1 MKALVYKGAGTIELE
16 DIEQP
21 APIEDESLIEV
32 RAVGIC
38 GSDFEGFLGKTGRR
52 TPPMIMGHE
61 MAGTVEIP
69 AAKSRFKKG
78 DTVVVQPKL
87 YCGTCTFCRQ
97 GLTNLCPGA
106 EFFGV
111 MSKNGGM
118 AEYLAVPER
127 CLHGVRKNLEAQKAC
142 MTEPLAVAYRAAHQ
156 VPENTL
162 RRADYTVVVGAG
174 TIGLLILQMIKL
186 RGARNI
192 IVSDMSDFRLDIAQ
206 QLGADFRI
214 NPRKEDF
221 LARIQE
227 ITADR
232 MADVAFEAV
241 GFGASVS
248 QAHSAL
254 KNRGLVVWVGLAQQ
268 MIEINMH
275 RIVTGELNVRGSFL
289 YSEEDFINSLKLIEI
304 GQIRM
309 DPIISMSVDL
319 EEGVAAFRNLQN
331 NPDGRVIKI
340 VLQRLK

>member
-1 MKALVYKGAGTIELE
+1 MKALMYKAAGVVELE

-21 APIEDESLIEV
+21 VPFEDESLIKV

-61 MAGTVEIP
+61 LCGTVEIP

-87 YCGTCTFCRQ
+87 YCGNCSFCRQ
-97 GLTNLCPGA
+97 GLTNLCSGA

-127 CLHGVRKNLEAQKAC
+127 CLHRVKEGFGAQKAC
-142 MTEPLAVAYRAAHQ
+142 LTEPLAVAYRAAHQ
-156 VPENTL
+156 VPENIL
-162 RRADYTVVVGAG
+162 RRAEYTLLVGAG
-174 TIGLLILQMIKL
+174 TIGLLILQVIKL

-192 IVSDMSDFRLDIAQ
+192 IVSDLADYRLDIAL

-227 ITADR
+227 ITSNR

-248 QAHSAL
+248 QVHSAL
-254 KNRGLVVWVGLAQQ
+254 KNRGTVVWVGLAQQ
-268 MIEINMH
+268 MIEISMH
-275 RIVTGELNVRGSFL
+275 RVVTSELNVRGSFL
-289 YSEEDFINSLKLIEI
+289 YSEEDFINSLKLIESDE
-304 GQIRM
+304 IRL
-309 DPIISMSVDL
+309 DSIITRSMGL
-319 EEGVAAFRNLQN
+319 EEGAEAFKNLQN
-331 NPDGRVIKI
+331 NAAGRIIKI
-340 VLQRLK
+340 VLKN

>member
-1 MKALVYKGAGTIELE
+1 MKALVYKGAEIIELE
-16 DIEQP
+16 DIEPP
-21 APIEDESLIEV
+21 APAEDESLIKV

-52 TPPMIMGHE
+52 TPPMVMGHE
-61 MAGTVEIP
+61 LAGTVEIP

-78 DTVVVQPKL
+78 DNIVVQPKL
-87 YCGTCTFCRQ
+87 YCGACAFCAR

-118 AEYLAVPER
+118 AEYLAAPER
-127 CLHGVRKNLEAQKAC
+127 CLHRVREDLELQKAC

-156 VPENTL
+156 VPNNTL
-162 RRADYTVVVGAG
+162 QRAGYTVLVGAG
-174 TIGLLILQMIKL
+174 TIGLLILQVIKL

-192 IVSDMSDFRLDIAQ
+192 IVSDMSDFRLEIAQ

-214 NPRKEDF
+214 NPQKEDF

-227 ITADR
+227 ITAHQ

-254 KNRGLVVWVGLAQQ
+254 KNGGTIIWVGLAQR
-268 MIEINMH
+268 MIEIDMH
-275 RIVTGELNVRGSFL
+275 RIVTAELNVRGSFL
-289 YSEEDFINSLKLIEI
+289 YSEEDFVNSLKLIET
-304 GQIRM
+304 GQIQVE
-309 DPIISMSVDL
+309 PIITRLVCL
-319 EEGVAAFRNLQN
+319 EEGLAAFKSLQN

-340 VLQRLK
+340 ILQR

>member
-1 MKALVYKGAGTIELE
+1 MKALMYKAAGVVELE

-21 APIEDESLIEV
+21 VPLEDESLIKV

-61 MAGTVEIP
+61 LAGTVEIP

-78 DTVVVQPKL
+78 DTIVVQPKV
-87 YCGTCTFCRQ
+87 YCGKCSFCRQ
-97 GLTNLCPGA
+97 GLTNLCSGA
-106 EFFGV
+106 DFFGV

-127 CLHGVRKNLEAQKAC
+127 CLHRVKEHLAVQKAC
-142 MTEPLAVAYRAAHQ
+142 LTEPLAVAYRAAHQ
-156 VPENTL
+156 VPENIL
-162 RRADYTVVVGAG
+162 RRAEYTLLAGAG
-174 TIGLLILQMIKL
+174 TIGLLILQVIKL

-192 IVSDMSDFRLDIAQ
+192 IVSDLSDYRLDIAQ

-227 ITADR
+227 ITSNR

-248 QAHSAL
+248 QVHSAL
-254 KNRGLVVWVGLAQQ
+254 KNRGTVVWVGLAQQ
-268 MIEINMH
+268 MIEISMH
-275 RIVTGELNVRGSFL
+275 RVVTSELNVRGSFL
-289 YSEEDFINSLKLIEI
+289 YSEEDFINSLKLIESN
-304 GQIRM
+304 GIRL
-309 DPIISMSVDL
+309 DSIITMSMGL
-319 EEGVAAFRNLQN
+319 EEGAEAFRNLQN
-331 NPDGRVIKI
+331 NTDGRIIKI
-340 VLQRLK
+340 VLKN